1 MGSHSIA
8 LRHHILC
15 RRPSL
20 KCFAL
25 ALAETHTRHK
35 DSARQGWDPWA
46 RRSDSC
52 APCLGHG
59 RGHGKV
65 GRGEGGGG
73 AGAACSVCTSGHVV
87 RDKRAAPKATRKPEF
102 GDFTAVRLEGGGPL
116 AALSPLEK
124 GDISGGAPSS
134 LHIETPSKLTATL
147 EAAGGCEARPAPE
160 TTLRG
165 RRGRTAV

>member
-1 MGSHSIA
+1 M
-8 LRHHILC
+8 
-15 RRPSL
+15 
-20 KCFAL
+20 
-25 ALAETHTRHK
+25 
-35 DSARQGWDPWA
+35 
-46 RRSDSC
+46 
-52 APCLGHG
+52 
-59 RGHGKV
+59 

-147 EAAGGCEARPAPE
+147 EAAGG
-160 TTLRG
+160 
-165 RRGRTAV
+165 